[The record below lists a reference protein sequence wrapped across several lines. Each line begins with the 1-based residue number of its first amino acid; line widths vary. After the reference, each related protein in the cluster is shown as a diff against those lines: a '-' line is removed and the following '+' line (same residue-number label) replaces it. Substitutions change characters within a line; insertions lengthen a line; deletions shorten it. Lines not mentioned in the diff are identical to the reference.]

1 MNDIQKQ
8 ALVKMFKNS
17 ELFDAIKREFDRSFV
32 ITIDEN
38 REGKLVVAVEEQD
51 SGHNVMTAD
60 VAASYKRIGRPFD
73 A

>member
-38 REGKLVVAVEEQD
+38 RRVSSSSLLKNRTQATM
-51 SGHNVMTAD
+51 S
-60 VAASYKRIGRPFD
+60 
-73 A
+73 